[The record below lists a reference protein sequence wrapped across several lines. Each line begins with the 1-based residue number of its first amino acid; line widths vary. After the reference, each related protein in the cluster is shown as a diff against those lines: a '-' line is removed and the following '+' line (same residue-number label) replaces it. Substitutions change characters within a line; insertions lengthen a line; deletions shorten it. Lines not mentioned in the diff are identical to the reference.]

1 MKLIIS
7 TIFTL
12 ALAITGYAQRFEV
25 VDANKSF
32 SAMIGERISSPIK
45 IKNLTSEPIN
55 LVIRRLNK
63 DIGSSQSSFF
73 CLNGECFDSD
83 ADQLPLQYII
93 PPGETSLKFE
103 SILETG
109 LAAGYSSVKYIVY
122 DRNHPAE
129 AIEFQLS
136 YNVKDRQEKHI
147 IYTSDNLKIN
157 DVYPNPVSEFAVID
171 YNIINNDID
180 AKIIIHNVLGSIVGE
195 YQLPHL
201 ENKIT
206 IKTDEFN
213 PGVYFYTL
221 YVDNDGVMTRKLIIR
236 K

>member
-1 MKLIIS
+1 MKLILS
-7 TIFTL
+7 TILTL
-12 ALAITGYAQRFEV
+12 VIAISAHAQRFQVE
-25 VDANKSF
+25 DANKSF
-32 SAMIGERISSPIK
+32 TGMIGERISSPLK
-45 IKNLTSEPIN
+45 IKNLSEEPIN
-55 LVIRRLNK
+55 LVIRRVNK

-83 ADQLPLQYII
+83 ADQLPVQYII

-109 LAAGYSSVKYIVY
+109 LAAGISSVKYIIY

-129 AIEFQLS
+129 AVEYQLS
-136 YNVKDRQEKHI
+136 YNIKDQKEKSL
-147 IYTSDNLKIN
+147 IYTSDDLKIN

-171 YNIINNDID
+171 YRIINRDIT

-195 YQLPHL
+195 YQLPYL

-206 IKTDEFN
+206 IKTDDFN

>member
-1 MKLIIS
+1 MKLVLS
-7 TIFTL
+7 TILTL
-12 ALAITGYAQRFEV
+12 VFAISAYAQRFEV
-25 VDANKSF
+25 VDANKNF
-32 SAMIGERISSPIK
+32 TAMIGERISAPLK
-45 IKNLTSEPIN
+45 IKNLTEEPLN
-55 LVIRRLNK
+55 LVIRRVNK

-83 ADQLPLQYII
+83 ADQLPVQYVI

-109 LAAGYSSVKYIVY
+109 LAAGYSSIKYIVY

-129 AIEFQLS
+129 AVEFQLS
-136 YNVKDRQEKHI
+136 YNVKDQDQKSL
-147 IYTSDNLKIN
+147 IYASDDLKIN
-157 DVYPNPVSEFAVID
+157 DVYPNPVSDFAVID
-171 YNIINNDID
+171 YNIANKDIE
-180 AKIIIHNVLGSIVGE
+180 AKIIIHNVLGSIIGE
-195 YQLPHL
+195 YKLPSL